1 MLPYGGVELDEENF
15 KLMSTEHSVML
26 SYVAD
31 GRTNE
36 TGEIISWLD
45 ANPTNYPSQ
54 APKCA
59 WIGSLVN
66 EPSQNETIN
75 GKLFWIPSSD
85 DFEMPHYPL
94 ILRDPHCIVCV
105 QIVRGL
111 KAGEELLLNSGIDDE
126 MRNSLGYELYGR
138 RSCEKGY
145 VFALE
150 RWTQNAGATN
160 KKRKAKKQKKASM
173 IANMNER
180 KKLRIDAAYGL
191 LKMKFT

>member
-1 MLPYGGVELDEENF
+1 LDSN
-15 KLMSTEHSVML
+15 T
-26 SYVAD
+26 YVAD

-45 ANPTNYPSQ
+45 ANPTNSPSQ

-66 EPSQNETIN
+66 EPSHNETIN
-75 GKLFWIPSSD
+75 CKLFWIPSSD

-111 KAGEELLLNSGIDDE
+111 KAGEELLLNYGVEDE
-126 MRNSLGYELYGR
+126 MRSSLGYELYGR

-145 VFALE
+145 VLALE
-150 RWTQNAGATN
+150 RWTQNAGVTN
-160 KKRKAKKQKKASM
+160 KKRKANKQKKASM

-191 LKMKFT
+191 LGMKFT